1 MIGETVGNYRITDTL
16 GAGGM
21 GVVYRATDT
30 RLGREVAIKFATEG
44 FSERFEREARAVA
57 ALNHPNICTLY
68 DVDAKYLVMELV
80 EGPTLAQRIKEGA
93 IPLDEALGIARQIAA
108 GLEEAHDNGIVHR
121 DLKPGNVKIK
131 PDGTVKV
138 LDFGLAK
145 FQPGGTGQAGGPGG
159 DNVTFSPTISMAA
172 TQMGVILGTAA
183 YMAPEQAKGKPVD
196 KRADI
201 WAFGV
206 VVYEMLTA
214 RRPFQG
220 EDVGDVLAAVIKE
233 EPAWDGV
240 PKKVQR
246 LLRQC
251 LEKDPKRRLRD
262 ISGVGLLL
270 EETPAAVG
278 RASLVP
284 WVVAGMAAILAAV
297 ALLAPWRST
306 QAADRPLVRLDV
318 DLGSDVSL
326 GSPQGADVIIS
337 PDGNRLVF
345 VSQRRLFTRRLD
357 QPKAVELAGTQGA
370 FAPFFS
376 PNGQWVAFFV
386 TGQLKKISV
395 EGGAAV
401 SLCAVPSSSSRGGS
415 WSDDGTI
422 VASLDGTTLSRLPD
436 AGGTPTV
443 LTKLAEGESL
453 HRWPQ
458 ILARGKAV
466 LLSVRQ
472 TSGTFDDGRIDVLS
486 VRDGRRKTVQ
496 RGGMFGRYV
505 AASTGSGYLVYVS
518 KGTVFGVPF
527 DLDRLEVRGTPSP
540 VLEDVG
546 YNSPSGAAQFDA
558 SRNGTLVC
566 RGGSAGGI
574 VTLEW
579 LDAAGKT
586 ELLPAKPGV
595 NDRCS

>member
-80 EGPTLAQRIKEGA
+80 EGPTLAERIKEGA

-121 DLKPGNVKIK
+121 DLKPGNVKIR

-145 FQPGGTGQAGGPGG
+145 RIGPAEAGHHNDGGAAGRGVRLQP
-159 DNVTFSPTISMAA
+159 DLSYSPTLSMAA
-172 TQMGVILGTAA
+172 TQAGVILGTAA

-206 VVYEMLTA
+206 VLYEMLTG

-246 LLRQC
+246 LLRRC

-270 EETPAAVG
+270 EEAPAAVG
-278 RASLVP
+278 RSRLLP
-284 WVVAGMAAILAAV
+284 WSVAGAAAVVAAV

-306 QAADRPLVRLDV
+306 TPAVDRPLVRLDV

-326 GSPQGADVIIS
+326 GSAIGADVIIS
-337 PDGNRLVF
+337 PDGNRLAF
-345 VSQRRLFTRRLD
+345 VSQSRLFTRRLD
-357 QPKAVELAGTQGA
+357 RPKAVELAGTQGA

-376 PNGQWVAFFV
+376 PDGQWVAFFV
-386 TGQLKKISV
+386 QGQLKKISV
-395 EGGAAV
+395 DGGAAV
-401 SLCAVPSSSSRGGS
+401 SLCATQGSQGRGGT
-415 WSDDGTI
+415 WSADGTI
-422 VASLDGTTLSRLPD
+422 VASLDGVTLSRLPD
-436 AGGTPTV
+436 AGGIPAA
-443 LTKLAEGESL
+443 LTTLSEGESF

-458 ILARGKAV
+458 FLPGGQAV

-472 TSGTFDDGRIDVLS
+472 QSGTVDEGRIAEP
-486 VRDGRRKTVQ
+486 RD
-496 RGGMFGRYV
+496 
-505 AASTGSGYLVYVS
+505 
-518 KGTVFGVPF
+518 
-527 DLDRLEVRGTPSP
+527 
-540 VLEDVG
+540 
-546 YNSPSGAAQFDA
+546 
-558 SRNGTLVC
+558 
-566 RGGSAGGI
+566 
-574 VTLEW
+574 
-579 LDAAGKT
+579 
-586 ELLPAKPGV
+586 LPAELRRRSPPARGWTTIRRFSVALQRILIDQVEPGEV
-595 NDRCS
+595 